1 MSEAPRFR
9 VAAVGAFKQKPGCP
23 DYVLDG
29 LSTERMESICRGEC
43 YNPGDERKLITR
55 IEIIRIRPQMTEEE
69 PVLLADGSSRIE
81 DVWKSFQCEPSQ
93 QGCSIEFSDPDYELQ
108 KRDFIYYARAIQEP
122 TPQINGDNLRPQYDE
137 SGKVIRVMPCYSD
150 NRTDKSDNCLA
161 MKEGRAWSSP
171 IFVNFQGQPGD

>member
-1 MSEAPRFR
+1 MSKAPRFS

-29 LSTERMESICRGEC
+29 LSTERIESICRGEC

-55 IEIIRIRPQMTEEE
+55 IEIIRIRPQMVKEESM
-69 PVLLADGSSRIE
+69 LLADGSSRIE

-108 KRDFIYYARAIQEP
+108 KRDFVYYARAIQEP
-122 TPQINGDNLRPQYDE
+122 GPHINGDNLRPQYDE
-137 SGKVIRVMPCYSD
+137 SGKVIKVTPCYSD
-150 NRTDKSDNCLA
+150 NRTDKSDNCLT

-171 IFVNFQGQPGD
+171 VFVNFQDQ